1 MANGNISET
10 VQGQRFFLVGIGGSG
25 MLPLATILA
34 GRGAIV
40 EGSDRG
46 LDQGRVPA
54 KFDSLIA
61 RGIRLHPQDG
71 SGIVSA
77 EQIVVASAAVED
89 TVADIVAATRLGCA
103 RMSRA
108 ELLSTLF
115 NASELPIGI
124 AGTSG
129 KSTVTGMIGWILHA
143 MGRDPTVMNGAVMK
157 NFAAP
162 DAPFASALV
171 GANRKE
177 GGDAFVSEV
186 DESDGSIARYVPR
199 VAVLNNVS
207 LDHKGLDELRRL
219 FADFAGKAEV
229 VIANVGDAETAALV
243 AGMANVVRVAV
254 EAEADLRAENLVPEP
269 FAIGF
274 DLVIATPSPFGR
286 FAPYSLSRW
295 EREGAPEARKGE
307 GETRLRVQLAVP
319 GRHNVANALA
329 AIAAVVAAGNPLE
342 QAVEAIGGFTG
353 LRRRFDFVGEAG
365 GVAVIDDFGHNPDKI
380 AATLDTLHAFPGRL
394 RILFQPH
401 GYGPLKVM
409 RRELVESLTQRLR
422 PDDLLVLPDPVY
434 HGGTVTREVTSADI
448 VADLTAAGRDARHVA
463 NRAEAAALLVA
474 EARPGDRIV
483 VMGARDD
490 TLSLLA
496 AEMLESLRAKG

>member
-1 MANGNISET
+1 M
-10 VQGQRFFLVGIGGSG
+10 
-25 MLPLATILA
+25 
-34 GRGAIV
+34 
-40 EGSDRG
+40 
-46 LDQGRVPA
+46 
-54 KFDSLIA
+54 
-61 RGIRLHPQDG
+61 
-71 SGIVSA
+71 
-77 EQIVVASAAVED
+77 
-89 TVADIVAATRLGCA
+89 
-103 RMSRA
+103 
-108 ELLSTLF
+108 
-115 NASELPIGI
+115 
-124 AGTSG
+124 
-129 KSTVTGMIGWILHA
+129 
-143 MGRDPTVMNGAVMK
+143 
-157 NFAAP
+157 
-162 DAPFASALV
+162 
-171 GANRKE
+171 
-177 GGDAFVSEV
+177 
-186 DESDGSIARYVPR
+186 
-199 VAVLNNVS
+199 
-207 LDHKGLDELRRL
+207 
-219 FADFAGKAEV
+219 
-229 VIANVGDAETAALV
+229 
-243 AGMANVVRVAV
+243 
-254 EAEADLRAENLVPEP
+254 
-269 FAIGF
+269 
-274 DLVIATPSPFGR
+274 
-286 FAPYSLSRW
+286 

-329 AIAAVVAAGNPLE
+329 AIAAVVAAGIPPE

-353 LRRRFDFVGEAG
+353 LRRRFDFVGAAG

-434 HGGTVTREVTSADI
+434 HGGTVNREVTSADI

-496 AEMLESLRAKG
+496 AEMLESLRARG

>member
-108 ELLSTLF
+108 ELLSALF

-143 MGRDPTVMNGAVMK
+143 AGRDPTVMNGAVMK

-199 VAVLNNVS
+199 IAVLNNVS

-229 VIANVGDAETAALV
+229 VVANVGDAETAALV
-243 AGMANVVRVAV
+243 AGMANVVTVAV
-254 EAEADLRAENLVPEP
+254 EAEADLWAENLVPEP
-269 FAIGF
+269 FAISF
-274 DLVIATPSPFGR
+274 ELVARLPFG
-286 FAPYSLSRW
+286 A
-295 EREGAPEARKGE
+295 GE
-307 GETRLRVQLAVP
+307 MRRHVRLAVP

-329 AIAAVVAAGNPLE
+329 AIAAVAAAGIPLE

-353 LRRRFDFVGEAG
+353 LRRRFDFIGAAG

-434 HGGTVTREVTSADI
+434 HGGTVNREVTSADI